1 MSMQVFANLHLLAIL
16 LTGDAA
22 AVYILRSCSSCR
34 LERLSDSD
42 ERLLKDSRCERCV
55 YSSRGRLIQVYDEL
69 VDVFSQSLMFVWV

>member
-1 MSMQVFANLHLLAIL
+1 MSMQVFVNLHLLAIL

-22 AVYILRSCSSCR
+22 AVYILRSCPSCR
-34 LERLSDSD
+34 L
-42 ERLLKDSRCERCV
+42 DSRCERCV